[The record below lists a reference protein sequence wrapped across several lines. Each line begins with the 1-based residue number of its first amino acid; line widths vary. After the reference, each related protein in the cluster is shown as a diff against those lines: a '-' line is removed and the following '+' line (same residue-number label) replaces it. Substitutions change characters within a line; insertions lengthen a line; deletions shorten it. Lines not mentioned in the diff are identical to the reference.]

1 MKRRDL
7 SKISN
12 QIISNLLLRIKDEKR
27 LNQNHQKKYKDNV
40 LEINQID
47 LK

>member
-40 LEINQID
+40 LEMNQID